1 MTQTNK
7 RLDEILAELHK
18 KIGGSEITPLPLEKF
33 RQAQVDDYN
42 KTEGNLNTFDGYN
55 CDICKNKGMIAKL
68 DENGDEIH
76 YHCKCHRIRDIFR
89 RAKGSGLGEILT
101 GCTFDKYETPEDWQK
116 DLKSLA
122 QEFCKDDQ
130 AQFFFIGGQVGA
142 GKTHLC
148 TAISAHYLKAGFNVQ
163 YMIWVE
169 DAKQL
174 KALVN
179 DHIEYQKK
187 LNRFKNADV
196 LYIDDFLKTKKGE
209 EPSNGDINLA
219 FELLNRRYMDRDKI
233 TIISS
238 EKTMG
243 DLLKYDEA
251 TMSRIF
257 QLAGQ
262 YKKNIKPDIDK
273 NYRLKNIDYET

>member
-1 MTQTNK
+1 MATQSEI
-7 RLDEILAELHK
+7 RLSEILADLC
-18 KIGGSEITPLPLEKF
+18 EK
-33 RQAQVDDYN
+33 QGLTADSVDPEKWKQTQIETFN
-42 KTEGNLNTFDGYN
+42 NTEGDLNTFDGYN
-55 CDICKNKGMIAKL
+55 CDICKNKGMIAKIGE
-68 DENGDEIH
+68 DGNEIH
-76 YHCKCHRIRDIFR
+76 YRCRCHKIRNTLR
-89 RAKGSGLGEILT
+89 RAKRSGLGDILSSS
-101 GCTFDKYETPEDWQK
+101 TFDKYETSEGWQK

-122 QEFCKDDQ
+122 QEFCKDNQ

-179 DHIEYQKK
+179 DHDEYQKK
-187 LNRFKNADV
+187 LSRFKNADV

-262 YKKNIKPDIDK
+262 YKKNIKPDMDK

>member
-1 MTQTNK
+1 MTPTEK
-7 RLDEILAELHK
+7 RLDEILAELTK
-18 KIGGSEITPLPLEKF
+18 KIGGSEITPIPLEKF
-33 RQAQVDDYN
+33 KQIQVDDYN
-42 KTEGNLNTFDGYN
+42 KTEGDLNTFDGYN
-55 CDICKNKGMIAKL
+55 CERCKNKGFIAKL
-68 DENGDEIH
+68 DENGEEIH
-76 YHCKCHRIRDIFR
+76 YYCRCQKIRNTLR
-89 RAKGSGLGEILT
+89 RARGSGLGDILSN
-101 GCTFDKYETPEDWQK
+101 CTFDKYETSEDWQK

-122 QEFCKDDQ
+122 KEFCEDNQ
-130 AQFFFIGGQVGA
+130 APFFFIGGQVGA

-179 DHIEYQKK
+179 DHIEYQNK
-187 LNRFKNADV
+187 LSRFKNADV

-219 FELLNRRYMDRDKI
+219 FELLNRRYMDKDKI

-257 QLAGQ
+257 QLAGK
-262 YKKNIKPDIDK
+262 YKQDIYADRRK
-273 NYRLKNIDYET
+273 NYRLKDIDYET